1 MFSIVNPEAIGV
13 FGLIVTVFVFGL
25 EQLGIGVNKNS
36 DMTKV
41 SRSLANIA
49 LIFGGFCQIF
59 TALVLWFFDVGID
72 GPTRQFLGMIFA
84 TYGCFWVVVA
94 MHFYNPGDKK
104 VYAHFFLAI
113 FLLSAVFAYKTF
125 DIGKGWPLGYALLLI
140 NVLTILLPFAWYDKY
155 PALTKVCGLVNILI
169 AITCIPLLT
178 HALGL

>member
-1 MFSIVNPEAIGV
+1 MFNMVNPEAIGV

-25 EQLGIGVNKNS
+25 EQIGIGVNKNS

-49 LIFGGFCQIF
+49 LIFGGFCQLF
-59 TALVLWFFDVGID
+59 TALSLWFFDLGID
-72 GPTRQFLGMIFA
+72 PGTRQFLGMIFA
-84 TYGCFWVVVA
+84 TYGAFWVVVA

-113 FLLSAVFAYKTF
+113 FLLSAAYAYKAF
-125 DIGKGWPLGYALLLI
+125 EIGKGWPLGTVLLLI

-155 PALTKVCGLVNILI
+155 PALTKVCGVVNILI
-169 AITCIPLLT
+169 AICSIPLLT